1 MKLLGS
7 TISKITKDGNDKNV
21 HLEVIEVIL
30 VHCNIFNNDYQHD
43 SRILYTFVPNKPF
56 GQLLDISLLQ
66 KGQFRITA
74 EATGDLIGDKVNNT
88 ITKILF
94 CSNII
99 SI

>member
-7 TISKITKDGNDKNV
+7 TISKITKDENDKNV

-56 GQLLDISLLQ
+56 GQLLDISPRPIPPPQ
-66 KGQFRITA
+66 K
-74 EATGDLIGDKVNNT
+74 K
-88 ITKILF
+88 
-94 CSNII
+94 NIYI
-99 SI
+99 YIFF

>member
-7 TISKITKDGNDKNV
+7 TISKITKDENDKNV

-56 GQLLDISLLQ
+56 GQLLDISPRLPPPPPPPP
-66 KGQFRITA
+66 KKKEIYIYIYIF
-74 EATGDLIGDKVNNT
+74 
-88 ITKILF
+88 
-94 CSNII
+94 
-99 SI
+99 

>member
-7 TISKITKDGNDKNV
+7 TISKITKDENDKNV

-56 GQLLDISLLQ
+56 GQLLDISPE
-66 KGQFRITA
+66 KFIFHK
-74 EATGDLIGDKVNNT
+74 KVNSEFNLR
-88 ITKILF
+88 ILNYSLMIKIL
-94 CSNII
+94 NR
-99 SI
+99 

>member
-7 TISKITKDGNDKNV
+7 TISKITKDENDKNV

-56 GQLLDISLLQ
+56 GQLLDISPEKFIFQ
-66 KGQFRITA
+66 K
-74 EATGDLIGDKVNNT
+74 KVNSEFNLR
-88 ITKILF
+88 ILNYSLMIKIL
-94 CSNII
+94 NR
-99 SI
+99 